1 MHPTSEPF
9 KSSPLHFSEEVVT
22 PLPLKQSD
30 AVSHSTPISS
40 VYQSNDLSIESYCS
54 SSSNISVISERL
66 NNTDINSPSKLFQ
79 NKHAIHQFEN
89 VTPDVSAPSSPSAA
103 AHVKLNYDAR
113 SSPDIQQAG
122 SYTPRSSSSESSITQ
137 HENSPPQTFAKDH
150 YDDNIEYNSVT
161 TESAPTSRPTTPSQ
175 FVFKK
180 PEYDSHYHHTHFHH
194 LEKKDTIFNDLRRFF
209 KKGHGKKKKSL
220 LVEDASGVRSSNSS
234 VYSKHSDL
242 SFANEF
248 NKNIQ
253 SRYGK
258 WGQFVGKGSGGSVRI
273 IRRNTDGKTFAVKE
287 FRKKASNENEKE
299 YIKKVT
305 AEFCIGSTLHNSN
318 VIEALDII
326 QEGHTF
332 YEIMEYAPNDLFT
345 IVMSGKM
352 EPKEISCCWRQLLDG
367 VKYLQGMGIAHR
379 DLKLDNLVLDERGIV
394 KIIDFGCSTVIK
406 YPFEETTHMS
416 KGICGSDPYI
426 APEQYTQKEYDARKT
441 DLWSCGII
449 YVCMTIRRFPWK
461 TPCPEKDQSYSNFVR
476 RDNSGAEKLFKLLP
490 RYARPIV
497 SRILCP
503 DPAKRCTLADVME
516 DEWIKNIETCSPEV
530 PARNHQ
536 HHLLVK
542 PSKEIMAR
550 GNIVILPPAR
560 KET

>member
-1 MHPTSEPF
+1 MQPTNGPF

-22 PLPLKQSD
+22 PSPLKQSD

-40 VYQSNDLSIESYCS
+40 VYQSNDLSIESCYS
-54 SSSNISVISERL
+54 SSSNISVMSERL

-79 NKHAIHQFEN
+79 NKHAIYQFEN
-89 VTPDVSAPSSPSAA
+89 VTPNVSAPSSPSAA
-103 AHVKLNYDAR
+103 AHVKFNYDAR

-122 SYTPRSSSSESSITQ
+122 PCTPRSSSSESSITQ
-137 HENSPPQTFAKDH
+137 HEHSSPQTFAKDH
-150 YDDNIEYNSVT
+150 YDDDNIEYNSVT
-161 TESAPTSRPTTPSQ
+161 TKSAPTSRPTTPSQ

-209 KKGHGKKKKSL
+209 KKSHGKKKKSL

-258 WGQFVGKGSGGSVRI
+258 WGTVDTIFFLHVIFFLTGFFFFLIGQFVGKGSGGSVRI

-287 FRKKASNENEKE
+287 FRKKASNESEKE

-352 EPKEISCCWRQLLDG
+352 EPKEISCCWRQLLEG
-367 VKYLQGMGIAHR
+367 VKYLQAMGIAHR

-416 KGICGSDPYI
+416 KG
-426 APEQYTQKEYDARKT
+426 
-441 DLWSCGII
+441 
-449 YVCMTIRRFPWK
+449 
-461 TPCPEKDQSYSNFVR
+461 
-476 RDNSGAEKLFKLLP
+476 
-490 RYARPIV
+490 
-497 SRILCP
+497 
-503 DPAKRCTLADVME
+503 
-516 DEWIKNIETCSPEV
+516 
-530 PARNHQ
+530 
-536 HHLLVK
+536 K
-542 PSKEIMAR
+542 P
-550 GNIVILPPAR
+550 
-560 KET
+560 